1 MNLALP
7 DHHEYFEPTNPR
19 FFNDEIRIQ
28 LMMFDELFDLE
39 LRSSFFV
46 WLSL

>member
-28 LMMFDELFDLE
+28 FQLQHALTTRTCETCDAGPC
-39 LRSSFFV
+39 
-46 WLSL
+46 